1 MPRPVTGRRPDSLFD
16 NRYRYDFIYPR
27 GRSGETLRAYD
38 TQADDA
44 PVVIKRPAPQ
54 DAPPIRAGQEQS
66 ILREKRAL
74 ELLSGHPVL
83 TELRHAGTFRVSGQ
97 LHQYIVMDM
106 AHGDTIES
114 IVLGLA
120 ERGERQP
127 EVEMLV
133 ILDHFL
139 DLLQTAHDKNIL
151 YNDVDAKHLFWDR
164 AHYRLKV
171 IDWGNA
177 IFLDTDHAPHA
188 SRATDIQ
195 QVGQLLYF
203 WLSGGRRFEV
213 GRADAALESLETVTA
228 RLKEITARAVHA
240 DATNRYTTIASL
252 RQDLAEVRRPLEKN
266 RDLITER
273 ARTRL
278 GGAATQGQLE
288 EVRSLLQEALTVD
301 PGFPAA
307 KDLMIEVEMRLNAL
321 ALQADLDAVRIY
333 IESNNLGRAALLL
346 GELQAKAG
354 GDQPLL
360 NYLRDLCEQLR
371 EAPVSN
377 PAGLSPALDSLF
389 KNDAGAAGRALVITP
404 EPRPEARL
412 LQARL
417 AQRLTQFMPG
427 VVLLRPHLIMLE
439 DDLSRQP
446 NTLDPLRALQLL
458 IFRLDDKPAP
468 GIQSLVLHYG
478 RLSEGLA
485 VLSGRLANQPAAL
498 SLLNA
503 ARRAADDII
512 DLLDVVALNALS
524 DASRAG
530 NALWHAA
537 AIDPSSA
544 AFRSVDE
551 ALGAF
556 HQELEAMRRVV
567 PQSDGSNIRDYLL
580 GAQSRLGQYAA
591 EISDPQFQ
599 SILRSVDD
607 TIRYWSQA
615 IDFVAL
621 GGRRPAAE
629 SSRKAAETIS
639 VLNEAVGYWFEE
651 NARKIEEANRIEY
664 LSPNVVL
671 GRALADGW
679 DAWDKGRGGEAQAAG
694 ERALQA
700 AGMDGER
707 LAAQRLIDLGDAL
720 SAWLTGDGSASPE
733 RTRHTLTRV
742 IGLLLPEEDQIRRK
756 FNDQMPRMDTYL
768 KAMTRGLVDPMR
780 DASAAAIRVLF
791 FDGVLRGILAQGDEQ
806 FEEADFWRE
815 AATRSFGGAKTHPAY
830 QALDT
835 AITRRHLI
843 LEAVRVINNTRS
855 PAQLVELRQAVR
867 TPLAAAHLDGADQAV
882 RALDEALKKWPDGD
896 FRIAKQQ
903 LDLAVE
909 RITGAEASLGKDLS
923 VFKTW
928 LGDLATS
935 AETLTQARRNIE
947 QAAMVPSDQP
957 DPQVATALQRMLET
971 TRRDLG
977 EAYTAQLRQWRD
989 TYTAIA
995 NIYTDSILTKDEK
1008 LRLFESHFSA
1018 MFVDRQP
1025 ALPIMKYWHNLIR
1038 ALPDEPEPVAPQLEV
1053 TPDSAPLS
1061 NAYASDPDV
1070 EAGPE
1075 FVEESDVE
1083 APSPPFREVGSRRG
1097 DARRSAPRPPTSYTR
1112 GTEPPTVEIPDQEPQ
1127 YVPFERKSDAPTGIA
1142 PRLMIVGAL
1151 GVAALVIGT
1160 IFFLLRS
1167 RDNGGRLEVTLTV
1180 ERGVGGAATT
1190 PAPEATVVVP
1200 TMTLEPSSTPMLPT
1214 NTLPPSETPLPRPT
1228 DTPTPTGTET
1238 PTPEPT
1244 QESFVPT
1251 PTVPITPSLTP
1262 VPSNTPVPTDTPV
1275 VSPTLPP
1282 SATPT
1287 PLSGGVQIGSPVPTN
1302 PGIVPPTALPEA
1314 LPGEYDL
1321 LALLTTLPAADITW
1335 DTEWF
1340 APGSKGWQLGNPDTR
1355 RGSAPV
1361 IKLGTDI
1368 LTGLLGT
1375 DAPSYLKRVDATLE
1389 LTQYSPLLLQ
1399 TGQVYFGVGLE
1410 TARPPRQRADARARL
1425 AQENL
1430 LDLGP
1435 AYNGSFRRATQIPV
1449 TTVSVKLSVERN
1461 ADRTIS
1467 LYVNGQLLGTS
1478 DDVFALG
1485 SPLVVY
1491 LYTGS
1496 GGVIVN
1502 VTDLK
1507 VRIER

>member
-38 TQADDA
+38 TQANDT

-74 ELLSGHPVL
+74 ELLTGHPVL
-83 TELRHAGTFRVSGQ
+83 TELRHSGTFRVSGQ

-106 AHGDTIES
+106 AQGDTIES

-120 ERGERQP
+120 ERGERQT
-127 EVEMLV
+127 ELEMLV

-139 DLLQTAHDKNIL
+139 DLLQAAHDKNIL

-164 AHYRLKV
+164 THYRLKV

-203 WLSGGRRFEV
+203 WLSGGRRLEL
-213 GRADAALESLETVTA
+213 GRAEAALDLPETVTA
-228 RLKEITARAVHA
+228 RLKDITARAAHL
-240 DATNRYTTIASL
+240 DATNRYTSIASI

-288 EVRSLLQEALTVD
+288 EVRSLLQEALTAD
-301 PGFPAA
+301 PGHPAA
-307 KDLMIEVEMRLNAL
+307 KDLLIEVEMRLNAL

-333 IESNNLGRAALLL
+333 IESNNLGRATLLL

-354 GDQPLL
+354 GDQPILS
-360 NYLRDLCEQLR
+360 YLRDLCEHLR
-371 EAPVSN
+371 DAPVGY
-377 PAGLSPALDSLF
+377 PAGLTPALESLF
-389 KNDAGAAGRALVITP
+389 KNDAGAAGRALVVTP

-412 LQARL
+412 LQAKL

-458 IFRLDDKPAP
+458 IFRVDDKPAP
-468 GIQSLVLHYG
+468 GIQPLVLHYG

-485 VLSGRLANQPAAL
+485 VLSGKLANQPAAL

-503 ARRAADDII
+503 ARRAADDIT
-512 DLLDVVALNALS
+512 DLLDVVSLNALS
-524 DASRAG
+524 DTSRAG

-537 AIDPSSA
+537 AIDPGSA

-556 HQELEAMRRVV
+556 HQELETMRRVV

-607 TIRYWSQA
+607 TIRHWSQA

-629 SSRKAAETIS
+629 SSRKAGEAIT
-639 VLNEAVGYWFEE
+639 VLNEAVAYWFEE

-664 LSPNVVL
+664 LSPNVTL

-700 AGMDGER
+700 AGTDGET

-720 SAWLTGDGSASPE
+720 SAWLTSDGSASAE
-733 RTRHTLTRV
+733 RTKRTLTRV
-742 IGLLLPEEDQIRRK
+742 IGLLLPDEDQIRRK

-791 FDGVLRGILAQGDEQ
+791 FDNVLRGILAQGDEQ

-815 AATRSFGGAKTHPAY
+815 AATRSFSGAKTHPAY

-843 LEAVRVINNTRS
+843 LDAVRAINNTRS

-867 TPLAAAHLDGADQAV
+867 TPLAAAQLDSADQAV
-882 RALDEALKKWPDGD
+882 RSLDEALKKWPDGD
-896 FRIAKQQ
+896 FRVAKQH

-909 RITGAEASLGKDLS
+909 RITAAEATLGKDLS
-923 VFKTW
+923 MFKAW
-928 LGDLATS
+928 LGDLAASTE
-935 AETLTQARRNIE
+935 ALTQARRTIE

-957 DPQVATALQRMLET
+957 DPQVAEALRRMLEI

-989 TYTAIA
+989 TYTAVA
-995 NIYTDSILTKDEK
+995 NIYADDALTKDEK

-1025 ALPIMKYWHNLIR
+1025 ALPIMKHWHALIR
-1038 ALPDEPEPVAPQLEV
+1038 ALPDDPEPLAPHLEV
-1053 TPDSAPLS
+1053 AAEGQPMTAEYEYATDSQTGAEP
-1061 NAYASDPDV
+1061 A
-1070 EAGPE
+1070 
-1075 FVEESDVE
+1075 FVEEIDIETPPTPIRE
-1083 APSPPFREVGSRRG
+1083 ASSRRG
-1097 DARRSAPRPPTSYTR
+1097 EGRRAASRQTAIYTR
-1112 GTEPPTVEIPDQEPQ
+1112 GAEPPTVEIPDQEPQ
-1127 YVPFERKSDAPTGIA
+1127 YVPFERKSDAASGIA
-1142 PRLMIVGAL
+1142 PRLMIVGAI

-1180 ERGVGGAATT
+1180 ERGVGVATT
-1190 PAPEATVVVP
+1190 PSPEATVVVP

-1214 NTLPPSETPLPRPT
+1214 NTLPPSETPTPRPT
-1228 DTPTPTGTET
+1228 DTLTLTATET
-1238 PTPEPT
+1238 PTPAPT

-1262 VPSNTPVPTDTPV
+1262 VPSDTPV
-1275 VSPTLPP
+1275 VSPTPPP

-1287 PLSGGVQIGSPVPTN
+1287 PLSGGVLIGSPVPTN

-1321 LALLTTLPAADITW
+1321 LKLLTTLPAADITW

-1368 LTGLLGT
+1368 LTGLIGT

-1449 TTVSVKLSVERN
+1449 TTVAVQLSVERN